1 MDNTEKHTDNIPK
14 TSRTARIWAWIIVI
28 IIVAAVAWLFCR
40 SCVAEKCNTSKPSV
54 AEKIVTDAEIVTA
67 EESEKM
73 VEPEVDAVE
82 AQAAAG
88 NPAATA
94 SH

>member
-40 SCVAEKCNTSKPSV
+40 S
-54 AEKIVTDAEIVTA
+54 
-67 EESEKM
+67 
-73 VEPEVDAVE
+73 
-82 AQAAAG
+82 
-88 NPAATA
+88 
-94 SH
+94 

>member
-40 SCVAEKCNTSKPSV
+40 SCVAEKCGTAKAPV
-54 AEKIVTDAEIVTA
+54 AEKIVTDTEIVTA
-67 EESEKM
+67 EENEKLLA
-73 VEPEVDAVE
+73 PEVDAVTDE
-82 AQAAAG
+82 TRDTVAV
-88 NPAATA
+88 PAN
-94 SH
+94 

>member
-40 SCVAEKCNTSKPSV
+40 SCTSSICPSETITTV
-54 AEKIVTDAEIVTA
+54 CC
-67 EESEKM
+67 SL
-73 VEPEVDAVE
+73 
-82 AQAAAG
+82 
-88 NPAATA
+88 ATLW
-94 SH
+94 